1 MTHETKDGRIL
12 MIANMESSHL
22 KNTVKMLLRNINE
35 AKEALNGMNGNNVKV
50 FGALYGQKTQGLE
63 QRMLN
68 QIEKNRQLLPYYI
81 MECMIRGIDFKEEL
95 CKTFDRPVNQM
106 EVKNPLFDLFQKEL
120 DKTPQ
125 IQSLP
130 NAIQSISKSFHEED
144 VLVYENESPK
154 KTESIVPNST
164 SSHSNSDFFKHG
176 IAFDVDEEH
185 DWGDDMVQVF

>member
-35 AKEALNGMNGNNVKV
+35 AKDALNGMNGNNVKV

-68 QIEKNRQLLPYYI
+68 QIQKNRQLLPDYI

-95 CKTFDRPVNQM
+95 CNTFDRPVNQM
-106 EVKNPLFDLFQKEL
+106 EVKNPLFDLFQKEME
-120 DKTPQ
+120 KTPVVEELAT
-125 IQSLP
+125 IGKLGSGRLD
-130 NAIQSISKSFHEED
+130 AIRASFLEEEI
-144 VLVYENESPK
+144 LEFE
-154 KTESIVPNST
+154 
-164 SSHSNSDFFKHG
+164 
-176 IAFDVDEEH
+176 DEQE
-185 DWGDDMVQVF
+185 DEGLY